1 MKKLQERE
9 RRELA
14 SQIDRSIAVD
24 GPCGSSRGAR
34 NHPSPTAARPHAHSA
49 ANPCPTRPCA
59 RAAGG
64 EAVPP
69 REGRRAAEGRGGGAR
84 PPGECE
90 AQGRLVQLRR
100 GAHVIQHG
108 RLRCE
113 RCEAHVLTY
122 LGACP
127 WRCEVGERESQR
139 DTRGEIEFAAGQR
152 GRSPGRSIL
161 CVRSPI
167 IASAGRAAARASPL
181 PPRAKQAGGFQHSGF
196 ESLPKIWPELAT

>member
-127 WRCEVGERESQR
+127 WRARWERESQTGVR
-139 DTRGEIEFAAGQR
+139 EIPGEIEFAAGQR
-152 GRSPGRSIL
+152 ARSPCRSIL
-161 CVRSPI
+161 SWLRSRI
-167 IASAGRAAARASPL
+167 SCS
-181 PPRAKQAGGFQHSGF
+181 
-196 ESLPKIWPELAT
+196 